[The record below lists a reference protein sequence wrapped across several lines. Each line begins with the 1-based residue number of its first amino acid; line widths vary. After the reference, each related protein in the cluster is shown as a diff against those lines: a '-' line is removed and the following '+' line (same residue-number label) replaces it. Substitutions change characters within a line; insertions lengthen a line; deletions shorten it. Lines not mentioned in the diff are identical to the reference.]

1 LNRLVSLIYLAYF
14 DFAVQY
20 RKTLIGPIWVLV
32 GPTLFICTLGLLFG
46 EVSQASSDVFIP
58 HLTIGLITWTL
69 ISGFVNGSA
78 TVFQRNKS
86 QIMQGGM
93 SLLDICKV
101 DVIRTI
107 IHFLHQVLIILGVF
121 IIFDLPFSQFSLIS
135 VLGLGILIINGFW
148 LTVFFGIVGARY
160 RDLTEVITAIMRIAF
175 LATPII
181 WLPLER
187 GSGGIMGAFLT
198 YNPFYH
204 YLDLIRAPLMGN
216 DISPTSIA
224 VVAIITCLGG
234 VFTFFFYRRLHFRVP
249 LWI

>member
-1 LNRLVSLIYLAYF
+1 
-14 DFAVQY
+14 
-20 RKTLIGPIWVLV
+20 
-32 GPTLFICTLGLLFG
+32 
-46 EVSQASSDVFIP
+46 
-58 HLTIGLITWTL
+58 
-69 ISGFVNGSA
+69 
-78 TVFQRNKS
+78 
-86 QIMQGGM
+86 MQGGM
-93 SLLDICKV
+93 SLIDICKV

-224 VVAIITCLGG
+224 VVAIITCVGG